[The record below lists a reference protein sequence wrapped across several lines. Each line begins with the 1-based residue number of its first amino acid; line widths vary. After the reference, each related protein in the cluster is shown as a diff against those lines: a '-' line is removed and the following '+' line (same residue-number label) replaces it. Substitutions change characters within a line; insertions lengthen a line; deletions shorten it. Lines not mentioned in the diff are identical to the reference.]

1 MNEATYDVIGEGYNK
16 NRTAD
21 KRILKTILD
30 LLRLPFA

>member
-1 MNEATYDVIGEGYNK
+1 MGDAAYDVIGESYNK